1 MRGMDERG
9 ASVVLFGTEPMFR
22 DHPKGLYSQVARAVL
37 HTDVTAGA
45 AVTAP

>member
-1 MRGMDERG
+1 MHGIEELG
-9 ASVVLFGTEPMFR
+9 AIVVMFGTEPMFH

-45 AVTAP
+45 AVTTP